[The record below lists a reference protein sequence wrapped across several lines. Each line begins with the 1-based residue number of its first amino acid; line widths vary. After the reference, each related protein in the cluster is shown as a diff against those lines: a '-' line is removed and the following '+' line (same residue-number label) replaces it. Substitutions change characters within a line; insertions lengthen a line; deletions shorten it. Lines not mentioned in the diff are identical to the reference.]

1 MSGLAVPNP
10 ATEAP
15 GNLITGALWN
25 AQVRDAVNFL
35 TYPPIFLASSTVTTS
50 VTNRVWTTV
59 TLNTTLV
66 DTYSGFNSANS
77 SYVAPVAGWYF
88 CSGTVAWPSSG
99 VGVRAV
105 AFYKNGAAYS
115 PGAFGMLPSTNST
128 FLAQGV
134 QALQLLYLA
143 VGDYVQLMT
152 SQDSGGTLSTG
163 SFSYLPTTMQ
173 IFWTHG

>member
-15 GNLITGALWN
+15 GNLITGAVWN
-25 AQVRDAVNFL
+25 AQVRDAINFL

-50 VTNRVWTTV
+50 VTNRVWTPV

-66 DTYSGFNSANS
+66 DTYTGFNAANS
-77 SYVAPVAGWYF
+77 SYVAPVNGWYF

-99 VGVRAV
+99 VGVRAT

-115 PGAFGMLPSTNST
+115 PGAFGMLPSTNSG

-163 SFSYLPTTMQ
+163 SFAYLPTSMQ